1 MKTVL
6 KYVKAYALSV
16 ASPVLLMALLLLI
29 SPETRSFRAVW
40 NVILQSL
47 APAVLGWGVLFNM
60 KIGNWD
66 FSVGARVVLTSI
78 LAGNLSLMI
87 AQSLNLGVAGFVPIL
102 ILLCLV
108 IGVALGIVVGVAYY
122 FLQIPT
128 LIVSIGLMLIMES
141 ITRIVFGGAGVHL
154 AVEYQAL
161 GKFPVNVILF
171 VLIFV
176 LASVLYYKRK
186 VGYSVRAVGSNP
198 VVAKT
203 NGIDPKFT
211 KAMALAL
218 SGIFA
223 GLYSLMS
230 LSATGVTSAV
240 QGTMGSAAAVFDAM
254 MCVLIG
260 MSIAGK
266 GNIMFG
272 VFAGAIVAQILKM
285 GMMAIGL
292 PTTFNKV
299 VIGLFVVI
307 FMVASSRS
315 DLFAKLGSKLKR
327 NKTEEAS
334 A

>member
-1 MKTVL
+1 MKTVI
-6 KYVKAYALSV
+6 KQIKAYALAV
-16 ASPVLLMALLLLI
+16 AAPVVLILLLLLV
-29 SPETRSFRAVW
+29 SPETRSWAAVW

-66 FSVGARVVLTSI
+66 FSIGARVVLTTV
-78 LAGNLSLMI
+78 LAGNVAMQLTSALG
-87 AQSLNLGVAGFVPIL
+87 LGVSGFIPVL
-102 ILLCLV
+102 IVLCVFFGVLLGV
-108 IGVALGIVVGVAYY
+108 IVGAAYY

-141 ITRIVFGGAGVHL
+141 LTRILYNGAGVHIGN
-154 AVEYQAL
+154 EYMVL
-161 GKFPVNVILF
+161 GKLPWNLILF
-171 VLIFV
+171 VVIFIF
-176 LASVLYYKRK
+176 ASILYYKRK
-186 VGYSVRAVGSNP
+186 VGYNVRAVGSNP

-203 NGIDPKFT
+203 NGINPKLM
-211 KAMALAL
+211 KAKALAL

-223 GLYSLMS
+223 GFYSLMS
-230 LSATGVTSAV
+230 LSATGVQSAV

-272 VFAGAIVAQILKM
+272 VFAGAIVTQLLKM

-299 VIGLFVVI
+299 VIGVFVVI
-307 FMVASSRS
+307 FMVGSSRS
-315 DLFAKLGSKLKR
+315 DLFKKLSAKLRRK
-327 NKTEEAS
+327 EAG
-334 A
+334 ADA

>member
-1 MKTVL
+1 MKTVF
-6 KYVKAYALSV
+6 KYIKAYGLAV
-16 ASPVLLMALLLLI
+16 AAPTVLMLILLLV
-29 SPETRSFRAVW
+29 SPETRSWAAVW

-47 APAVLGWGVLFNM
+47 APAVLGMGVLFNM

-66 FSVGARVVLTSI
+66 FSIGARVVLTTI
-78 LAGNLSLMI
+78 LAGNFAMQITSALGI
-87 AQSLNLGVAGFVPIL
+87 GVAGFVPLL
-102 ILLCLV
+102 IVLSVL
-108 IGVALGIVVGVAYY
+108 IGVALGVIVGAAYY

-141 ITRIVFGGAGVHL
+141 LTRILYNGAGIHISNDYMV
-154 AVEYQAL
+154 L
-161 GKFPVNVILF
+161 GKVPWNLVLF
-171 VLIFV
+171 AVVFV
-176 LASVLYYKRK
+176 FASILYYKRK
-186 VGYSVRAVGSNP
+186 VGYNVRAVGSNP

-203 NGIDPKFT
+203 NGINPKFM
-211 KAMALAL
+211 KAEALAI

-230 LSATGVTSAV
+230 LSATGVQSAV

-272 VFAGAIVAQILKM
+272 VFAGAVVAQVLKM

-299 VIGLFVVI
+299 VIGVFVVI
-307 FMVASSRS
+307 FMVGSSRS
-315 DLFAKLGSKLKR
+315 DLFRKLGAKLRRTK
-327 NKTEEAS
+327 NEINA
-334 A
+334 

>member
-6 KYVKAYALSV
+6 KYIKAYALAV
-16 ASPVLLMALLLLI
+16 AAPTVLMLVLLLI
-29 SPETRSFRAVW
+29 SPETRSWGAVG

-66 FSVGARVVLTSI
+66 FSIGARVVLTSV
-78 LAGNLSLMI
+78 LAGNLAL
-87 AQSLNLGVAGFVPIL
+87 AAAEALGLGAAGFVPALIIFSVAIG
-102 ILLCLV
+102 ILLGV
-108 IGVALGIVVGVAYY
+108 IVGAAYY

-141 ITRIVFGGAGVHL
+141 LTRILYNGAGIRISNDYMV
-154 AVEYQAL
+154 L
-161 GKFPVNVILF
+161 GKMPWNLILF
-171 VLIFV
+171 VIVFIF
-176 LASVLYYKRK
+176 ASILYYKRRI
-186 VGYSVRAVGSNP
+186 GYSVRAVGSNP
-198 VVAKT
+198 TVAKT
-203 NGIDPKFT
+203 NGMNPKLT
-211 KAMALAL
+211 KAKALAL

-230 LSATGVTSAV
+230 LSATGVQSAV

-266 GNIMFG
+266 GNVMFG

-285 GMMAIGL
+285 GMMAINL

-299 VIGLFVVI
+299 VIGVFVVV
-307 FMVASSRS
+307 FMVASSRA
-315 DLFAKLGSKLKR
+315 DVFKKLGARLRGKKAG
-327 NKTEEAS
+327 TAS
-334 A
+334 

>member
-1 MKTVL
+1 MNKIL
-6 KYVKAYALSV
+6 KYVKAYALAV
-16 ASPVLLMALLLLI
+16 AAPVVLMLVLLLI
-29 SPETRSFRAVW
+29 SPETRSWKAVW

-47 APAVLGWGVLFNM
+47 ASAVLGWGVLFNM

-66 FSVGARVVLTSI
+66 FSIGARVVLTSI
-78 LAGNLSLMI
+78 LAGNLAMAI
-87 AQSLNLGVAGFVPIL
+87 TQSLNLGVAGFVPML
-102 ILLCLV
+102 IILCLV
-108 IGVALGIVVGVAYY
+108 IGTALGVIVGAAYY

-141 ITRIVFGGAGVHL
+141 ITRIIYGGAGIHIGVDYM
-154 AVEYQAL
+154 VL
-161 GKFPVNVILF
+161 GNFPVNIILF
-171 VLIFV
+171 VAIFI
-176 LASVLYYKRK
+176 LASILYYKRK

-198 VVAKT
+198 KYM
-203 NGIDPKFT
+203 

-230 LSATGVTSAV
+230 LSATGVQSAV

-272 VFAGAIVAQILKM
+272 VFAGAIVTQLLKM

-299 VIGLFVVI
+299 VIGVFVVI
-307 FMVASSRS
+307 FMVGSSRS
-315 DLFAKLGSKLKR
+315 DLFQKLGAKLRRK
-327 NKTEEAS
+327 KTEEIEA
-334 A
+334 

>member
-6 KYVKAYALSV
+6 KYVKAYAL
-16 ASPVLLMALLLLI
+16 AILSPVALMLVLLLV
-29 SPETRSFRAVW
+29 SPETRSWAAVW
-40 NVILQSL
+40 NVIRQSL
-47 APAVLGWGVLFNM
+47 APAVLGMGVLFNM

-66 FSVGARVVLTSI
+66 FSIGARVVLTTI
-78 LAGNLSLMI
+78 LAGNFAMQITTALG
-87 AQSLNLGVAGFVPIL
+87 LGVAGFVPVLIIL
-102 ILLCLV
+102 SLL
-108 IGVALGIVVGVAYY
+108 IGIVLSVIVGAAYY

-141 ITRIVFGGAGVHL
+141 FTRILFNGAGTHISPAYMV
-154 AVEYQAL
+154 L
-161 GKFPVNVILF
+161 GKTPWDLILF
-171 VLIFV
+171 AVAFV
-176 LASVLYYKRK
+176 FASILYYKRK
-186 VGYSVRAVGSNP
+186 IGYSVRAVGSNP

-203 NGIDPKFT
+203 NGINPKFL
-211 KAMALAL
+211 KAEALAV

-230 LSATGVTSAV
+230 LSATGVQSAV

-272 VFAGAIVAQILKM
+272 LFAGAVVAQILKM

-299 VIGLFVVI
+299 VIGVFVVI
-307 FMVASSRS
+307 FMVGSSRS
-315 DLFAKLGSKLKR
+315 DLFRKLGAKLRRKKS
-327 NKTEEAS
+327 EIS

>member
-6 KYVKAYALSV
+6 KYVKAYAL
-16 ASPVLLMALLLLI
+16 AILSPVALMLVLLLV
-29 SPETRSFRAVW
+29 SPETRSWAAVW
-40 NVILQSL
+40 NVIRQSL
-47 APAVLGWGVLFNM
+47 APAVLGMGVLFNM

-66 FSVGARVVLTSI
+66 FSIGARVVLTTI
-78 LAGNLSLMI
+78 LAGNFAMQITTALD
-87 AQSLNLGVAGFVPIL
+87 LGVAGFVPVLIIL
-102 ILLCLV
+102 SLL
-108 IGVALGIVVGVAYY
+108 IGIVLSVIVGAAYY

-141 ITRIVFGGAGVHL
+141 FTRILFNGAGTHISPAYMV
-154 AVEYQAL
+154 L
-161 GKFPVNVILF
+161 GKTPWDLILF
-171 VLIFV
+171 AVAFV
-176 LASVLYYKRK
+176 FASILYYKRK
-186 VGYSVRAVGSNP
+186 IGYSVRAVGSNP

-203 NGIDPKFT
+203 NGINPKFL
-211 KAMALAL
+211 KAEALAV

-230 LSATGVTSAV
+230 LSATGVQSAV

-272 VFAGAIVAQILKM
+272 LFAGAVVAQILKM

-299 VIGLFVVI
+299 VIGVFVVI
-307 FMVASSRS
+307 FMVGSSRS
-315 DLFAKLGSKLKR
+315 DLFRKLGAKLRRKKS
-327 NKTEEAS
+327 EIS

>member
-1 MKTVL
+1 MNKIL
-6 KYVKAYALSV
+6 KYVKAYTLAV
-16 ASPVLLMALLLLI
+16 AAPVVLMLVLLLI
-29 SPETRSFRAVW
+29 SPETRSWKAVW

-66 FSVGARVVLTSI
+66 FSIGARVVLTSI
-78 LAGNLSLMI
+78 LAGNLAMAI
-87 AQSLNLGVAGFVPIL
+87 TQSLNLGVAGFVPML
-102 ILLCLV
+102 IILCLV
-108 IGVALGIVVGVAYY
+108 IGTALGVIVGAAYY

-141 ITRIVFGGAGVHL
+141 ITRIIYGGAGIHIGVDYM
-154 AVEYQAL
+154 VL
-161 GKFPVNVILF
+161 GNFPVNIILF
-171 VLIFV
+171 VAIFI
-176 LASVLYYKRK
+176 LASILYYKRK

-203 NGIDPKFT
+203 NGINPKYM

-230 LSATGVTSAV
+230 LSATGVQSAV

-272 VFAGAIVAQILKM
+272 VFAGAIVTQLLKM

-299 VIGLFVVI
+299 VIGVFVVI
-307 FMVASSRS
+307 FMVGSSRS
-315 DLFAKLGSKLKR
+315 DLFQKLGAKLRR
-327 NKTEEAS
+327 NKTDELNA
-334 A
+334 

>member
-6 KYVKAYALSV
+6 KYVKAYAL
-16 ASPVLLMALLLLI
+16 AILSPVALMLVLLLV
-29 SPETRSFRAVW
+29 SPETRSWAAVW
-40 NVILQSL
+40 NVIRQSL
-47 APAVLGWGVLFNM
+47 APAVLGMGVLFNM

-66 FSVGARVVLTSI
+66 FSIGARVVLTTI
-78 LAGNLSLMI
+78 LAGNFAMQITTALG
-87 AQSLNLGVAGFVPIL
+87 LGVAGFVPVLIIL
-102 ILLCLV
+102 SVLI
-108 IGVALGIVVGVAYY
+108 GIVLGVIVGAAYY

-141 ITRIVFGGAGVHL
+141 FTRILFNGAGTHISPGYMV
-154 AVEYQAL
+154 L
-161 GKFPVNVILF
+161 GKTPWDLILF
-171 VLIFV
+171 AVAFV
-176 LASVLYYKRK
+176 FASILYYKRK
-186 VGYSVRAVGSNP
+186 IGYSVRAVGSNP

-203 NGIDPKFT
+203 NGINPKFL
-211 KAMALAL
+211 KAEALAI

-230 LSATGVTSAV
+230 LSATGVQSAV

-272 VFAGAIVAQILKM
+272 VFAGAVVAQILKM

-299 VIGLFVVI
+299 VIGVFVVI
-307 FMVASSRS
+307 FMVGSSRS
-315 DLFAKLGSKLKR
+315 DLFRKLGAKLHRKKS
-327 NKTEEAS
+327 EIS

>member
-6 KYVKAYALSV
+6 KYIKAYALAV
-16 ASPVLLMALLLLI
+16 AAPVVLMLLLLLI
-29 SPETRSFRAVW
+29 SPETRSFAAVW

-66 FSVGARVVLTSI
+66 FSIGARIVLTTI
-78 LAGNLSLMI
+78 LAGNFAMQI
-87 AQSLNLGVAGFVPIL
+87 TTALGLGAAGFVPLLIVLSVLIGIIL
-102 ILLCLV
+102 GV
-108 IGVALGIVVGVAYY
+108 IVGAAYY

-141 ITRIVFGGAGVHL
+141 LTRILYNGAGIHIGN
-154 AVEYQAL
+154 EYMVL
-161 GKFPVNVILF
+161 GKMPWNLILF
-171 VLIFV
+171 VIFFV
-176 LASVLYYKRK
+176 FASILYYKRK

-203 NGIDPKFT
+203 NGINPKLL
-211 KAMALAL
+211 KAEALAL

-230 LSATGVTSAV
+230 LSATGVQSAV

-272 VFAGAIVAQILKM
+272 VFAGAIVTQLLKM

-299 VIGLFVVI
+299 VIGVFVVI
-307 FMVASSRS
+307 FMVGSSRA
-315 DLFAKLGSKLKR
+315 DLFQKLGAKLRRKKP
-327 NKTEEAS
+327 EAE

>member
-6 KYVKAYALSV
+6 KYVKAYAL
-16 ASPVLLMALLLLI
+16 AILSPVALMLVLLLV
-29 SPETRSFRAVW
+29 SPETRSWAAVW
-40 NVILQSL
+40 NVIRQSL
-47 APAVLGWGVLFNM
+47 APAVLGMGVLFNM

-66 FSVGARVVLTSI
+66 FSIGARVVLTTI
-78 LAGNLSLMI
+78 LAGNFAMQITTALG
-87 AQSLNLGVAGFVPIL
+87 LGVAGFVPVLIIL
-102 ILLCLV
+102 SVLI
-108 IGVALGIVVGVAYY
+108 GIVLGVIVGAAYY

-141 ITRIVFGGAGVHL
+141 FTRILFNGAGTHISPGYMV
-154 AVEYQAL
+154 L
-161 GKFPVNVILF
+161 GKTPWDLILF
-171 VLIFV
+171 AVAFV
-176 LASVLYYKRK
+176 FASILYYKRK
-186 VGYSVRAVGSNP
+186 IGYSVRAVGSNP
-198 VVAKT
+198 IVAKT
-203 NGIDPKFT
+203 NGINPKFM
-211 KAMALAL
+211 KAEALAV

-230 LSATGVTSAV
+230 LSATGVQSAV

-272 VFAGAIVAQILKM
+272 VFAGAVVAQILKM

-299 VIGLFVVI
+299 VIGVFVVI
-307 FMVASSRS
+307 FMVGSSRS
-315 DLFAKLGSKLKR
+315 DLFRKLGAKLRRKKS
-327 NKTEEAS
+327 EIS

>member
-6 KYVKAYALSV
+6 KYVKAYAL
-16 ASPVLLMALLLLI
+16 AILSPVALMLVLLLV
-29 SPETRSFRAVW
+29 SPETRSWAAVW
-40 NVILQSL
+40 NVIRQSL
-47 APAVLGWGVLFNM
+47 APAVLGMGVLFNM

-66 FSVGARVVLTSI
+66 FSIGARVVLTTI
-78 LAGNLSLMI
+78 LAGNFAMQITTALG
-87 AQSLNLGVAGFVPIL
+87 LGVAGFVPVLIIL
-102 ILLCLV
+102 SVLI
-108 IGVALGIVVGVAYY
+108 GIVLGVIVGAAYY

-141 ITRIVFGGAGVHL
+141 FTRILFNGAGTHISPDYMV
-154 AVEYQAL
+154 L
-161 GKFPVNVILF
+161 GKTPWDLILF
-171 VLIFV
+171 AVAFV
-176 LASVLYYKRK
+176 FASILYYKRK
-186 VGYSVRAVGSNP
+186 IGYSVRAVGSNP

-203 NGIDPKFT
+203 NGINPKFL
-211 KAMALAL
+211 KAEALAV

-230 LSATGVTSAV
+230 LSATGVQSAV

-272 VFAGAIVAQILKM
+272 VFAGAVVAQILKM

-299 VIGLFVVI
+299 VIGVFVVI
-307 FMVASSRS
+307 FMVGSSRS
-315 DLFAKLGSKLKR
+315 DLFRKLGAKLRRKKS
-327 NKTEEAS
+327 EIS

>member
-6 KYVKAYALSV
+6 KYIKAYALAV
-16 ASPVLLMALLLLI
+16 AAPVVLMLLLVLI
-29 SPETRSFRAVW
+29 SPETRSFAAVW
-40 NVILQSL
+40 NVVLQSL

-66 FSVGARVVLTSI
+66 FSIGARIVLTTI
-78 LAGNLSLMI
+78 LAGNFAMKITTALG
-87 AQSLNLGVAGFVPIL
+87 LGVAGFVPLLIVLSVLIGIIL
-102 ILLCLV
+102 GV
-108 IGVALGIVVGVAYY
+108 IVGAAYY

-141 ITRIVFGGAGVHL
+141 LTRILYNGAGIHIGN
-154 AVEYQAL
+154 EYMVL
-161 GKFPVNVILF
+161 GKMPWNLILF
-171 VLIFV
+171 VIFFV
-176 LASVLYYKRK
+176 FASILYYKRK

-203 NGIDPKFT
+203 NGINPKFL
-211 KAMALAL
+211 KAEALAL

-230 LSATGVTSAV
+230 LSATGVQSAV

-272 VFAGAIVAQILKM
+272 VFAGAIVTQLLKM

-299 VIGLFVVI
+299 VIGVFVVI
-307 FMVASSRS
+307 FMVGSSRA
-315 DLFAKLGSKLKR
+315 DLFQKLGGKLRRK
-327 NKTEEAS
+327 KTEAEG
-334 A
+334 

>member
-1 MKTVL
+1 MNKIV
-6 KYVKAYALSV
+6 KYVKAYALAV
-16 ASPVLLMALLLLI
+16 AAPVVLMLILLLI
-29 SPETRSFRAVW
+29 SPETRSWKAVW
-40 NVILQSL
+40 NVIQQSL

-66 FSVGARVVLTSI
+66 FSIGARVVLTSI
-78 LAGNLSLMI
+78 LAGNLAMSI
-87 AQSLNLGVAGFVPIL
+87 TQSMGLGVAGFIPLL
-102 ILLCLV
+102 IVLSVV
-108 IGVALGIVVGVAYY
+108 IGFALGIIVGAAYY

-141 ITRIVFGGAGVHL
+141 ITRILYNGAGVHIG
-154 AVEYQAL
+154 VDYMVL
-161 GKFPVNVILF
+161 GSFPINVILF
-171 VLIFV
+171 LAIFV
-176 LASVLYYKRK
+176 IASILYYKRK

-203 NGIDPKFT
+203 NGINPKFM
-211 KAMALAL
+211 KATALAL

-230 LSATGVTSAV
+230 LSSTGVQSAV

-272 VFAGAIVAQILKM
+272 VFAGAIVTQLLKM

-299 VIGLFVVI
+299 VIGVFVVI
-307 FMVASSRS
+307 FMVGSSRS
-315 DLFAKLGSKLKR
+315 DVFSKLGAKLR
-327 NKTEEAS
+327 RRKTDEINA
-334 A
+334 

>member
-6 KYVKAYALSV
+6 KYVKAYAL
-16 ASPVLLMALLLLI
+16 AILSPVALMLVLLLV
-29 SPETRSFRAVW
+29 SPETRSWAAVW
-40 NVILQSL
+40 NVIRQSL
-47 APAVLGWGVLFNM
+47 APAVLGMGVLFNM

-66 FSVGARVVLTSI
+66 FSIGARVVLTTI
-78 LAGNLSLMI
+78 LAGNFAMQITTALG
-87 AQSLNLGVAGFVPIL
+87 LGVAGFVPVLIIL
-102 ILLCLV
+102 SVLI
-108 IGVALGIVVGVAYY
+108 GIVLGVIVGAAYY

-141 ITRIVFGGAGVHL
+141 FTRILFNGAGTHISPGYMV
-154 AVEYQAL
+154 L
-161 GKFPVNVILF
+161 GKTPWDLILF
-171 VLIFV
+171 AVAFV
-176 LASVLYYKRK
+176 FASILYYKRK
-186 VGYSVRAVGSNP
+186 IGYSVRAVGSNP

-203 NGIDPKFT
+203 NGINPKFL
-211 KAMALAL
+211 KAEALAV

-230 LSATGVTSAV
+230 LSATGVQSAV

-272 VFAGAIVAQILKM
+272 VFAGAVVAQILKM

-299 VIGLFVVI
+299 VIGVFVVI
-307 FMVASSRS
+307 FMVGSSRS
-315 DLFAKLGSKLKR
+315 DLFRKLGAKLHRKKS
-327 NKTEEAS
+327 EIS

>member
-1 MKTVL
+1 MNKIL
-6 KYVKAYALSV
+6 KYVKAYALAV
-16 ASPVLLMALLLLI
+16 AAPVVLMLVLLLI
-29 SPETRSFRAVW
+29 SPETRSWKAVW

-47 APAVLGWGVLFNM
+47 ASAVLGWGVLFNM

-66 FSVGARVVLTSI
+66 FSIGARVVLTSI
-78 LAGNLSLMI
+78 LAGNLAMAI
-87 AQSLNLGVAGFVPIL
+87 TQSLNLGVAGFVPML
-102 ILLCLV
+102 IILCLV
-108 IGVALGIVVGVAYY
+108 IGTALGVIVGAAYY

-141 ITRIVFGGAGVHL
+141 ITRIIYGGAGIHIGVDYM
-154 AVEYQAL
+154 VL
-161 GKFPVNVILF
+161 GNFPVNIILF
-171 VLIFV
+171 VAIFI
-176 LASVLYYKRK
+176 LASILYYKRK

-203 NGIDPKFT
+203 NGINPKYM

-230 LSATGVTSAV
+230 LSATGVQSAV

-272 VFAGAIVAQILKM
+272 VFAGAIVTQLLKM

-299 VIGLFVVI
+299 VIGVFVVI
-307 FMVASSRS
+307 FMVGSSRS
-315 DLFAKLGSKLKR
+315 DLFQKLGAKLRRK
-327 NKTEEAS
+327 KTEEIEA
-334 A
+334 

>member
-6 KYVKAYALSV
+6 KYVKAYAL
-16 ASPVLLMALLLLI
+16 AILSPVALMLVLLLV
-29 SPETRSFRAVW
+29 SPETRSWAAVW
-40 NVILQSL
+40 NVIRQSL
-47 APAVLGWGVLFNM
+47 APAVLGMGVLFNM

-66 FSVGARVVLTSI
+66 FSIGARVVLTTI
-78 LAGNLSLMI
+78 LAGNFAMQITTALG
-87 AQSLNLGVAGFVPIL
+87 LGVAGFVPVLIIL
-102 ILLCLV
+102 SVLI
-108 IGVALGIVVGVAYY
+108 GIVLGVIVGAAYY

-141 ITRIVFGGAGVHL
+141 FTRILFNGAGTHISPGYMV
-154 AVEYQAL
+154 L
-161 GKFPVNVILF
+161 GKTPWDLILF
-171 VLIFV
+171 AVAFV
-176 LASVLYYKRK
+176 FASILYYKRK
-186 VGYSVRAVGSNP
+186 IGYSVRAVGSNP

-203 NGIDPKFT
+203 NGINPKFL
-211 KAMALAL
+211 KAEALAV

-230 LSATGVTSAV
+230 LSATGVQSAV

-272 VFAGAIVAQILKM
+272 VFAGAVVAQILKM

-299 VIGLFVVI
+299 VIGVFVVI
-307 FMVASSRS
+307 FMVGSSRS
-315 DLFAKLGSKLKR
+315 DLVRKLGAKLRRKKS
-327 NKTEEAS
+327 EIS

>member
-6 KYVKAYALSV
+6 KYVKAYAL
-16 ASPVLLMALLLLI
+16 AILSPVALMLVLLLV
-29 SPETRSFRAVW
+29 SPETRSWAAVW
-40 NVILQSL
+40 NVIRQSL
-47 APAVLGWGVLFNM
+47 APAVLGMGVLFNM

-66 FSVGARVVLTSI
+66 FSIGARVVLTTI
-78 LAGNLSLMI
+78 LAGNFAMQITTALG
-87 AQSLNLGVAGFVPIL
+87 LGVAGFVPVLIIL
-102 ILLCLV
+102 SVLI
-108 IGVALGIVVGVAYY
+108 GIVLGVIVGAAYY

-141 ITRIVFGGAGVHL
+141 FTRILFNGAGTHISPGYMV
-154 AVEYQAL
+154 L
-161 GKFPVNVILF
+161 GKTPWDLILF
-171 VLIFV
+171 AVAFV
-176 LASVLYYKRK
+176 FASILYYKRK
-186 VGYSVRAVGSNP
+186 IGYSVRAVGSNP

-203 NGIDPKFT
+203 NGINPKFL
-211 KAMALAL
+211 KAEALAV

-230 LSATGVTSAV
+230 LSATGVQSAV

-272 VFAGAIVAQILKM
+272 VFAGAVVAQILKM

-299 VIGLFVVI
+299 VIGVFVVI
-307 FMVASSRS
+307 FMVGSSRS
-315 DLFAKLGSKLKR
+315 DLFRKLGAKLRRKKS
-327 NKTEEAS
+327 EIS

>member
-1 MKTVL
+1 MKMVL
-6 KYVKAYALSV
+6 KYFKAYAIAV
-16 ASPVLLMALLLLI
+16 AAPVILMLVLLLV
-29 SPETRSFRAVW
+29 SPETRSWKAVG
-40 NVILQSL
+40 NVVLQSL

-60 KIGNWD
+60 IIGNWD

-78 LAGNLSLMI
+78 VAGNLAMMI
-87 AQSLNLGVAGFVPIL
+87 SNHLNLGVLGFVV
-102 ILLCLV
+102 LLLLFATLV
-108 IGVALGIVVGVAYY
+108 GVILGIVVGVAYY

-128 LIVSIGLMLIMES
+128 LIVSVGLMLIMES
-141 ITRIVFGGAGVHL
+141 ITRIIFGGAGIHISIGYMV
-154 AVEYQAL
+154 L
-161 GKFPVNVILF
+161 GNFPTNLILF
-171 VLIFV
+171 VCFFII
-176 LASVLYYKRK
+176 ASVLYYKRK

-203 NGIDPKFT
+203 NGINPKFM
-211 KAMALAL
+211 KAKALAI

-223 GLYSLMS
+223 GFYSLMS
-230 LSATGVTSAV
+230 LSATGVQSAV

-299 VIGLFVVI
+299 VIGVFVVI
-307 FMVASSRS
+307 FMVGSSRS
-315 DLFAKLGSKLKR
+315 DIISSITSKFHRK
-327 NKTEEAS
+327 KVETIV
-334 A
+334 

>member
-6 KYVKAYALSV
+6 KYVKAYAL
-16 ASPVLLMALLLLI
+16 AILSPVALMLVLLLV
-29 SPETRSFRAVW
+29 SPETRSWAAVW
-40 NVILQSL
+40 NVIRQSL
-47 APAVLGWGVLFNM
+47 APAVLGMGVLFNM

-66 FSVGARVVLTSI
+66 FSIGARVVLTTI
-78 LAGNLSLMI
+78 LAGNFAMQITTALG
-87 AQSLNLGVAGFVPIL
+87 LGVAGFVPVLIIL
-102 ILLCLV
+102 SVLI
-108 IGVALGIVVGVAYY
+108 GIVLGVIVGAAYY

-141 ITRIVFGGAGVHL
+141 FTRILFNGAGTHISPGYMV
-154 AVEYQAL
+154 L
-161 GKFPVNVILF
+161 GKTPWDLILF
-171 VLIFV
+171 AVAFV
-176 LASVLYYKRK
+176 FASILYYKRK
-186 VGYSVRAVGSNP
+186 IGYSVRAVGSNP
-198 VVAKT
+198 IVAKT
-203 NGIDPKFT
+203 NGINPKFM
-211 KAMALAL
+211 KAEALAI

-230 LSATGVTSAV
+230 LSATGVQSAV

-272 VFAGAIVAQILKM
+272 VFAGAVVAQILKM

-299 VIGLFVVI
+299 VIGVFVVV
-307 FMVASSRS
+307 FMVGSSRS
-315 DLFAKLGSKLKR
+315 DLFRKLGAKLRRKKS
-327 NKTEEAS
+327 EIS

>member
-6 KYVKAYALSV
+6 KYVKAYAL
-16 ASPVLLMALLLLI
+16 AILSPVALMLVLLLV
-29 SPETRSFRAVW
+29 SPETRSWAAVW
-40 NVILQSL
+40 NVIRQSL
-47 APAVLGWGVLFNM
+47 APAVLGMGVLFNM

-66 FSVGARVVLTSI
+66 FSIGARVVLTTI
-78 LAGNLSLMI
+78 LAGNFAMQITTALG
-87 AQSLNLGVAGFVPIL
+87 LGVAGFVPVLIIL
-102 ILLCLV
+102 SVLI
-108 IGVALGIVVGVAYY
+108 GIVLGVIVGAAYY

-141 ITRIVFGGAGVHL
+141 FTRILFNGAGTHISPGYMV
-154 AVEYQAL
+154 L
-161 GKFPVNVILF
+161 GKTPWDLILF
-171 VLIFV
+171 AVAFV
-176 LASVLYYKRK
+176 FASILYYKRK
-186 VGYSVRAVGSNP
+186 IGYSVRAVGSNP
-198 VVAKT
+198 IVAKT
-203 NGIDPKFT
+203 NGINPKFM
-211 KAMALAL
+211 KAEALAI

-230 LSATGVTSAV
+230 LSATGVQSAV

-272 VFAGAIVAQILKM
+272 VFAGAVVAQILKM

-299 VIGLFVVI
+299 VIGVFVVI
-307 FMVASSRS
+307 FMVGSSRS
-315 DLFAKLGSKLKR
+315 DLFRKLGAKLRRKKS
-327 NKTEEAS
+327 EIS

>member
-1 MKTVL
+1 MKVI
-6 KYVKAYALSV
+6 KAYGLAV
-16 ASPVLLMALLLLI
+16 ASPVVLMLLLLLV
-29 SPETRSFRAVW
+29 SPETRSFAAVW

-66 FSVGARVVLTSI
+66 FSIGERIVLTTI
-78 LAGNLSLMI
+78 LAGNFAMHI
-87 AQSLNLGVAGFVPIL
+87 TTALNLGAAGFIPVL
-102 ILLCLV
+102 IVLSVL
-108 IGVALGIVVGVAYY
+108 IGIILGIIVGAAYY

-141 ITRIVFGGAGVHL
+141 LTRILYNGAGIHISNDYMV
-154 AVEYQAL
+154 L
-161 GKFPVNVILF
+161 GKMPWNLILF
-171 VLIFV
+171 AVIFV
-176 LASVLYYKRK
+176 FASILYYKRK

-203 NGIDPKFT
+203 NGINPKLL
-211 KAMALAL
+211 KAEALAL

-230 LSATGVTSAV
+230 LSATGVQSAV

-260 MSIAGK
+260 MSIAGQ

-272 VFAGAIVAQILKM
+272 VFAGAIVTQLLKM

-299 VIGLFVVI
+299 VIGVFVVI
-307 FMVASSRS
+307 FMVGSSRA
-315 DLFAKLGSKLKR
+315 DLFQKLGAKLRRKKDEV
-327 NKTEEAS
+327 NA
-334 A
+334 